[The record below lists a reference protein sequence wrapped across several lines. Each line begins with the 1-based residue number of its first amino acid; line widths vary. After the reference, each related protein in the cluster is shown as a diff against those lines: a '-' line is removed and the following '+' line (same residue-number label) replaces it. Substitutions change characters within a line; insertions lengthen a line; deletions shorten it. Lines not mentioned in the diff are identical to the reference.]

1 MTIRIAING
10 YGRIGRNILRAHYEK
25 KQHADIEI
33 VAINDLGDVNTNVH
47 LTRYDTTHGKFP
59 GEVSISGTDMIING
73 DKIRVVAERDP
84 KKLPWK
90 ELNVDI
96 VFECTGFFTTRE
108 KAAAHLEAGA
118 KKVIISAPATGV
130 DATIVYGVNDHV
142 LKATDTIISNA
153 SCTTNCLA
161 SVVKPL
167 NETVGIV
174 SGLMNTVHA
183 FTNDQKL
190 IDVHHDD
197 LRRARS
203 ATQSIIPTKTG
214 AASAVGLV
222 LPELNGKLDGFAVR
236 VPTINVS
243 LVDLT
248 FEAKRSTSVNEIND
262 IIRAAANGSMKG
274 VLAFNEEQ
282 LVSID
287 FNHNSASAIFDTV
300 GTKVIGNL
308 VKVLAWY
315 DNEWGFSNRMLD
327 VAQAWMAVSAGSEKK
342 SANGY

>member
-25 KQHADIEI
+25 KLHPEIQI
-33 VAINDLGDVNTNVH
+33 VAINDLGDVNTNAY
-47 LTRYDTTHGKFP
+47 LTQYDTTHGKFP
-59 GEVSISGTDMIING
+59 GEVVVSGNELIING
-73 DKIRVVAERDP
+73 DKIRVLAERDP

-90 ELNVDI
+90 ELNVDV
-96 VFECTGFFTTRE
+96 VFECTGLFTTKE
-108 KAAAHLEAGA
+108 KATQHLEAGA

-130 DATIVYGVNDHV
+130 DATIVYGVNDNI
-142 LKATDTIISNA
+142 LKASDTVISNA

-161 SVVKPL
+161 TVVKPL
-167 NETVGIV
+167 HQEIGIV

-183 FTNDQKL
+183 FTNDQSL
-190 IDVHHDD
+190 IDVYHSD

-214 AASAVGLV
+214 AASALGLV
-222 LPELNGKLDGFAVR
+222 LPELDGKLDGFAVR

-248 FEAKRSTSVNEIND
+248 FEAKRNTSVNEVNE
-262 IIRAAANGSMKG
+262 IIKKVANGSLKG
-274 VLAFNEEQ
+274 ILAYNDQ
-282 LVSID
+282 PLVSVD
-287 FNHNSASAIFDTV
+287 FNHNSASAIFDTF

-308 VKVLAWY
+308 VKILAWY

-327 VAQAWMAVSAGSEKK
+327 VAVVWMKASAKV
-342 SANGY
+342 AA